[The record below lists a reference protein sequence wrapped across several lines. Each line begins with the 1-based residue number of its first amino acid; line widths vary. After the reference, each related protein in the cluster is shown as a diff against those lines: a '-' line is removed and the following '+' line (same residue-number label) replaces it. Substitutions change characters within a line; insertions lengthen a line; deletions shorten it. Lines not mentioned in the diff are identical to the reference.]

1 MENVINFFKILFF
14 IKSKQSSKIMSCE
27 PQKSISIKSPNLSQK
42 QKSINI
48 TKQLIIDHIKES
60 KPLSISLLNYID
72 TNLSEVDKY
81 DIILE
86 YNNTILLYTR
96 NNNDSNNIINN
107 KPKLYKNKIN
117 FIL

>member
-1 MENVINFFKILFF
+1 MLFC

-27 PQKSISIKSPNLSQK
+27 PQKSISIKSPNISHK
-42 QKSINI
+42 QNSINI
-48 TKQLIIDHIKES
+48 TKQLIIDDIKEY
-60 KPLSISLLNYID
+60 KPLSISLLNYIG
-72 TNLSEVDKY
+72 TNLNEVDKY

-86 YNNTILLYTR
+86 YNNTTSLLYTR
-96 NNNDSNNIINN
+96 NNSNNDSNIIYN